1 MRSNQPVIR
10 ICTLVAVS
18 FLLLS
23 SVAWSQTLGDIT
35 GVVTDRSG
43 GVLVGAR
50 VTVTNPQTGLTRQV
64 ATNSAGNYTCIGL
77 PDWVP
82 AKAGAPVNRSAES
95 RRLAAELEKIKKEQ
109 PNLWTNAAVSFRI

>member
-1 MRSNQPVIR
+1 MLPNLLR
-10 ICTLVAVS
+10 
-18 FLLLS
+18 LLLLFLCAHGES
-23 SVAWSQTLGDIT
+23 HDLKA
-35 GVVTDRSG
+35 
-43 GVLVGAR
+43 VG
-50 VTVTNPQTGLTRQV
+50 
-64 ATNSAGNYTCIGL
+64 IGL